1 MNTEFFNDMK
11 LVMLL
16 DQFISQKE
24 MSLKTSTLNII
35 LTGEQKTL
43 IPAII
48 KRNEEDVFNLKKIR
62 SRFEELIKI
71 TYGVEE
77 DFK

>member
-48 KRNEEDVFNLKKIR
+48 KRNEEDVFNLKK
-62 SRFEELIKI
+62 SALVLKN
-71 TYGVEE
+71 
-77 DFK
+77 

>member
-1 MNTEFFNDMK
+1 MNTEFFSDMK

-77 DFK
+77 DSK

>member
-35 LTGEQKTL
+35 LTGEQKML

-77 DFK
+77 DSK

>member
-77 DFK
+77 DSK